1 MEPRASVPDHAPE
14 GERRRA
20 GTPGAHRLRGL
31 LQLQDVQ
38 AGYGDLRILHGISL
52 ELAAGGRLAMIGR
65 NGSGKS
71 TTLKSIMGLARV
83 TAGRIVFD
91 GRDITRLSPRERAL
105 AGLGYVPQT
114 RDIFPSLSV
123 EENLVAGLKGRP
135 RRCVDEAYQLF
146 PRLAQRRNNGGN
158 QLSGGE
164 QQMLTVAR
172 ALLGRP
178 RLLLLDEPLEGLAPI
193 ICADLVTTFER
204 LARETG
210 VAMLL
215 VEQKADEALRFARDA
230 VVLEHGEVVHA
241 GASAALLARPA
252 LVEQYVGVAG
262 EAMPEATRP

>member
-1 MEPRASVPDHAPE
+1 MSP
-14 GERRRA
+14 
-20 GTPGAHRLRGL
+20 L
-31 LQLQDVQ
+31 LQLHDVQ
-38 AGYGDLRILHGISL
+38 AGYGELRILHGISL
-52 ELAAGGRLAMIGR
+52 ELAAAGRLAMIGR

-71 TTLKSIMGLARV
+71 TTLKAIMGLARV
-83 TAGRIVFD
+83 TSGRVIFD
-91 GRDITRLSPRERAL
+91 GQDVTRLTPRERAL

-114 RDIFPSLSV
+114 RDVFPSLSV

-135 RRCVDEAYQLF
+135 QRCVDEAYQLF
-146 PRLAQRRNNGGN
+146 PKLAGRRSNGGN

-193 ICADLVTTFER
+193 ICTDLMVTFER

-215 VEQKADEALRFARDA
+215 VEQKVDEALHFAQDA
-230 VVLEHGEVVHA
+230 LVLEHGEVAYA
-241 GASAALLARPA
+241 GPSARLLAQPE
-252 LVEQYVGVAG
+252 LLGQYVGVAG
-262 EAMPEATRP
+262 AAEPKAHRP